1 MALNMKSLKNIYK
14 ICVALVLLASAFACQ
29 QEELVKPHALLAES
43 SLIFEAIGAE
53 PQLLTIAS
61 DEDWVIDA
69 PEWITVD
76 PSYGSQTVK
85 VTVSVADNVDKNNE
99 VNSPRQAAIIISSTR
114 DGYSIES
121 VIYQNGD
128 NYKGVREMTISEV
141 AAIEDEAFAKVPD
154 AQVVALTADGFVAED
169 KTASMYVLTKEIVA
183 IGDKVSLAG
192 KKSTLY
198 SLSVLEAGEV
208 SVKSNEEFERPKPV
222 DLLANIDPSK
232 ANSIVYVSVKAGLL
246 GRTLVFDQVL
256 PVSVTLLDP
265 RKGDVDIDAVNMHN
279 VEVEA
284 YFVGLDKTNVMLAVT
299 SIEDLG
305 LNDDLDAYFFDDFS
319 WMKSYID
326 ASGEP
331 VGDSIGENKSDA
343 KAPNLR
349 TVTNLKPL
357 LDALLER
364 GYMDLNPN
372 EKVIY
377 PQAYYWKFGRTNGG
391 ANHNNGMIL
400 PHIEFKGSEQVNVNI
415 NFDWAAHMTGAGVI
429 DDVQIVVELDGDG
442 VFDNGTKI
450 SDPLYTSQVNGTLEW
465 QHASVLAKGVNNT
478 TKITL
483 RPLNYNE
490 VLPNVQRWH
499 LDNIKIKDTGIPY
512 AEPVFA
518 NLSVSEEVVTFEGNP
533 ISPASVKI
541 LSDNTWS
548 LTKGQNSDWF
558 DFDITSGLPDEETIV
573 TITCQ
578 PSNSTSL
585 RHGVITI
592 ASADTRKNLHVV
604 QSAAGGDLEPLISVV
619 GSNYITVLGEG
630 QEFSAK
636 VQANVDYEIETS
648 EWIEVIPMPETKAM
662 VEVREHLFKAAVNMT
677 GSSRTGFVKFRK
689 ENLETVLNVTQD
701 NFEPKM
707 SITLPSQVCFIPAS
721 GMTVP
726 VQIESNVDFTI
737 SSNVLTLPVS
747 GAPSGSYDMEFTVPA
762 NTGLSRDVTVT
773 MENEYYSHTYT
784 FKINQHGTDV
794 IFADDFSWLKPIVDA
809 VNPDGSGNYD
819 TVGSKDLS
827 AIAPNIYGT
836 AAMKAAFVPIC
847 NQIGYYIPGKADGA
861 NDVLYLQDCYLK
873 LGKTGSSSQTSLT
886 LPSVDPAGKDM
897 TVSFDWA
904 RMVQGSGT
912 VDNYTLTLMIEGNG
926 TFENGTKY
934 SDELSTPQGQGE
946 IFWTNFS
953 VKVSGADANTKITFV
968 PTDLV
973 NKSTGKIDYKKTGG
987 KRAFYDNI
995 VVKVN

>member
-1 MALNMKSLKNIYK
+1 MKSLKNISK
-14 ICVALVLLASAFACQ
+14 ICVALVLLASVFCSCQ

-43 SLIFEAIGAE
+43 SLTFEAIGAK

-76 PSYGSQTVK
+76 PAYGSQTVK

-99 VNSPRQAAIIISSTR
+99 MNSPRQAAIIISSTR

-128 NYKGVREMTISEV
+128 NYKGVREMTISEA
-141 AAIEDEAFAKVPD
+141 AAIEDEAFAKIPD

-169 KTASMYVLTKEIVA
+169 NTASMYVLTKETVA

-208 SVKSNEEFERPKPV
+208 TVKSNEEFERPAPV

-279 VEVEA
+279 VGIEA

-331 VGDSIGENKSDA
+331 VGDSVGENKSDA

-377 PQAYYWKFGRTNGG
+377 PQAYYWKFSRTNGG

-415 NFDWAAHMTGAGVI
+415 NFDWAAHMTGTGVI
-429 DDVQIVVELDGDG
+429 DDVQIVVELDGAG

-450 SDPLYTSQVNGTLEW
+450 SDPLYTSQVNGKLEW

-533 ISPASVKI
+533 ISSASVKI
-541 LSDNTWS
+541 LSDKTWS

-558 DFDITSGLPDEETIV
+558 DFDVTSGLPEEETTV

-592 ASADTRKNLHVV
+592 ASADTRKNIHVV
-604 QSAAGGDLEPLISVV
+604 QSAAGGDLDPLISVV
-619 GSNYITVLGEG
+619 GGNYITVLGEG

-648 EWIEVIPMPETKAM
+648 EWIEVVPMPATKAM

-677 GSSRTGFVKFRK
+677 GSSRTGFVKFRNG
-689 ENLETVLNVTQD
+689 NLETVLNVTQE

-747 GAPSGSYDMEFTVPA
+747 DAPSGSYDMEFTVPE

-784 FKINQHGTDV
+784 FKIEQHGTDV

-847 NQIGYYIPGKADGA
+847 NQMGYYIPGKDDGA

-934 SDELSTPQGQGE
+934 SDELSTPQAKGE